1 MKRISVLVLL
11 GAALSFAACNSNQT
25 KEDETVLN
33 DSLPRTTIEFDN
45 PKFDFGTITQG
56 EVVEHTYF
64 FTNTGTA
71 DYKIETVQAS
81 CGCTT
86 PNYTE
91 TAVKPGEKGNIVVK
105 FNSAGRSGNQSKTVT
120 VYGNSEEGKIQLS
133 FTAKITVPENK

>member
-1 MKRISVLVLL
+1 
-11 GAALSFAACNSNQT
+11 
-25 KEDETVLN
+25 
-33 DSLPRTTIEFDN
+33 
-45 PKFDFGTITQG
+45 
-56 EVVEHTYF
+56 
-64 FTNTGTA
+64 
-71 DYKIETVQAS
+71 S
-81 CGCTT
+81 CACTT